1 MNDQLDNDLKN
12 RIKEVFDNFED
23 PSADAGWLLL
33 REKFPSGQKK
43 RPVAWLW
50 RAGAAAAALLLFMGI
65 GFWLLNKNPQQ
76 TNVVAVNPAKKQQP
90 ITAGTNNTPAQT
102 PITKNTPADA
112 IAPAQTSIAQTKQ
125 PASTKNPVVN
135 NTSNNNTPPALT
147 PPANTFA
154 FNKPASVATGSN
166 PPVNNNN
173 TAPTLTP
180 PANTFALNKPAS
192 VAGGTNPPVS
202 NNNTAP
208 TLTPPA
214 NTFAFS
220 KPASV
225 ATGNNPPVNNPAVKG
240 TDSVKSTAQTPQYAV
255 TKPAVQNPA
264 NVAAASAT
272 KTNTIAPPAKKQAPA
287 NSMEAIF
294 AAETNQP
301 KKAIKDDDN
310 EKKVRF
316 SVYAATFFNYA
327 KGSTNQMNAGA
338 GFTSDIKLSKNIKFS
353 TGLALA
359 QNTLSY
365 SGDLPPTPNSR
376 IMAADVASTPQKTDA
391 FAASAAF
398 PVYKNYNA
406 SLVGL
411 DIPLN
416 IKYEFAPN
424 KSDAY
429 ISAGLS
435 SGTFINEAYTTSY
448 GLPDKSLAAGVS
460 QQTTD
465 DVSRKSF
472 DGFYFAKTL
481 NVSFGIGTA
490 LGKSNRLVIEPFL
503 KYPLSGLG
511 AQQIKFGAGGLN
523 LKLNFTTKK

>member
-12 RIKEVFDNFED
+12 RIIEVFDNFED

-33 REKFPSGQKK
+33 RERFPAEQKK

-50 RAGAAAAALLLFMGI
+50 RAGAAAALLLFLGI

-76 TNVVAVNPAKKQQP
+76 TNVVAVNPVKKQQP
-90 ITAGTNNTPAQT
+90 TTADANNAPAQT
-102 PITKNTPADA
+102 PATKNTPADA
-112 IAPAQTSIAQTKQ
+112 IAPAQTSIAQTSIAQTKQ
-125 PASTKNPVVN
+125 PASTQKPVIN
-135 NTSNNNTPPALT
+135 NTPNNNTPPALT
-147 PPANTFA
+147 PPANTFV
-154 FNKPASVATGSN
+154 FNKPASVATGNN
-166 PPVNNNN
+166 PPVNNN
-173 TAPTLTP
+173 TAPTLT
-180 PANTFALNKPAS
+180 
-192 VAGGTNPPVS
+192 V
-202 NNNTAP
+202 
-208 TLTPPA
+208 PA
-214 NTFAFS
+214 NTFAFN

-225 ATGNNPPVNNPAVKG
+225 ATGNNPPVNNPAGQPAYANAVKPTVRQPATNPVTNTPAAKG
-240 TDSVKSTAQTPQYAV
+240 TDSVKSAVQTPQYAV
-255 TKPAVQNPA
+255 TKPAVQGPTT
-264 NVAAASAT
+264 VAAASAT
-272 KTNTIAPPAKKQAPA
+272 KTSTIAPPAKKQVPA
-287 NSMEAIF
+287 NSMAAIF

-301 KKAIKDDDN
+301 KKEIKEDDN
-310 EKKVRF
+310 EKRVRF
-316 SVYAATFFNYA
+316 SIYAATFFNYA
-327 KGSTNQMNAGA
+327 KGSANQVNAGA

-365 SGDLPPTPNSR
+365 SGSLPPTPNSR
-376 IMAADVASTPQKTDA
+376 VMAADVASVPQKTEA

-406 SLVGL
+406 NLVGL
-411 DIPLN
+411 DIPMN
-416 IKYEFAPN
+416 IKYEFTPN

-465 DVSRKSF
+465 DVTRKSF

-490 LGKSNRLVIEPFL
+490 LGKSNRLIIEPFL

>member
-23 PSADAGWLLL
+23 PSADEGWLLL
-33 REKFPSGQKK
+33 REKFPPQEKK
-43 RPVAWLW
+43 RPAAWLW
-50 RAGAAAAALLLFMGI
+50 WSSAAAALLLFMSI
-65 GFWLLNKNPQQ
+65 GFWLLDTKPQQ
-76 TNVVAVNPAKKQQP
+76 ADVIAASPVKQQQP
-90 ITAGTNNTPAQT
+90 ITADTNHTLAQTAT
-102 PITKNTPADA
+102 PITKNIPVDTISP
-112 IAPAQTSIAQTKQ
+112 QTSIAKTQH
-125 PASTKNPVVN
+125 PVLTKNAAG
-135 NTSNNNTPPALT
+135 NNTPTALT
-147 PPANTFA
+147 PVPQNNIAN
-154 FNKPASVATGSN
+154 NKPVNTATG
-166 PPVNNNN
+166 
-173 TAPTLTP
+173 
-180 PANTFALNKPAS
+180 
-192 VAGGTNPPVS
+192 TNQ
-202 NNNTAP
+202 
-208 TLTPPA
+208 
-214 NTFAFS
+214 
-220 KPASV
+220 
-225 ATGNNPPVNNPAVKG
+225 PVNNPAVQPAYTNTVKPVIQQP
-240 TDSVKSTAQTPQYAV
+240 TVNPVVNMPAAKSIDSSKSTVQTPRYAV
-255 TKPAVQNPA
+255 TKPATQGPVT
-264 NVAAASAT
+264 VAAASAT
-272 KTNTIAPPAKKQAPA
+272 KTNTIAPTTKKQVPA

-294 AAETNQP
+294 AAESNQP
-301 KKAIKDDDN
+301 KKVIKENDN
-310 EKKVRF
+310 DKRVRF

-327 KGSTNQMNAGA
+327 KGSTNQVNAGA

-365 SGDLPPTPNSR
+365 SGSMPPTTTSR
-376 IMAADVASTPQKTDA
+376 LMADVASAPQKTEA

-416 IKYEFAPN
+416 IKYEFSPN
-424 KSDAY
+424 RSDAY

-465 DVSRKSF
+465 DVTRKSF

-481 NVSFGIGTA
+481 NVSFGIGTP
-490 LGKSNRLVIEPFL
+490 LGKSNRLIIEPFL

-511 AQQIKFGAGGLN
+511 AEQIKFGAGGLN